1 MCRGDL
7 GVSRPGPAVDDTLL
21 IVLQPCFY
29 LCELLFRKTLR
40 GKEFGMAG
48 SKFRSD
54 RGVTSRMILTMVLLF
69 VVYVLFIVGLVAAG
83 VNVLLVIGLVGGCAL
98 VAYLSLAY
106 HALFSVWA
114 TT

>member
-54 RGVTSRMILTMVLLF
+54 RGLTSRVILTMVLLC
-69 VVYVLFIVGLVAAG
+69 VVYVLFVAGLVGAG
-83 VNVLLVIGLVGGCAL
+83 VNIGPVLVPVGAL
-98 VAYLSLAY
+98 ALSCCLSSAQVAR
-106 HALFSVWA
+106 
-114 TT
+114 